1 MNSSKDYFT
10 ESHRILRETTARFV
24 EKEIKPYVE
33 EWEEAGEFP
42 RELFHKAAEVGILGV
57 NYPEEWTGVQTDVF
71 HEVVV
76 SEELTR
82 SGSGGVAAGLMSHGI
97 ALPPILAL
105 GTQEQK
111 ERFIPPVIRGEK
123 IAALGITE
131 PGGGSDVANIRTR
144 AVPDGDT
151 YVINGSKTMITSGC
165 RADFITMAVRTGG
178 PGHRGVSL
186 IVVETKTPGFTVS
199 KKLRKMGWWASDTA
213 ELALDEVRVP
223 AANLLGEEGAGFY
236 GIMHNFQKERLYL
249 SLMANTTAEL
259 ALELSIKYAGQRE
272 AFGRP
277 IIGFQVTRHKLVDM
291 AVLVEVSKEFTY
303 RIAAKIQQG
312 ENMLKEIAMAKIFSA
327 DICQR
332 VCDAAVQIHGGYGY
346 MREYPVERLYR
357 DSRIL
362 SIGGGTSEIMKEIIS
377 KLMFS

>member
-1 MNSSKDYFT
+1 MNCSLDYFN

-42 RELFHKAAEVGILGV
+42 RDLFYKAAEVGILGV
-57 NYPEEWTGVQTDVF
+57 NYPEEWTGVQTDIF

-105 GTQEQK
+105 GNQEQK
-111 ERFIPPVIRGEK
+111 ERFIPPVLRGEK

-144 AVPDGDT
+144 AVRDGDV

-165 RADFITMAVRTGG
+165 RADFITMAVRTGE

-186 IVVETKTPGFTVS
+186 IVVETNSPGFTVS
-199 KKLRKMGWWASDTA
+199 RKLRKMGWWASDTA
-213 ELALDEVRVP
+213 ELALNDVRVP
-223 AANLLGEEGAGFY
+223 VANLLGEEGAGFY

-259 ALELSIKYAGQRE
+259 ALELAIKYARERE

-291 AVLVEVSKEFTY
+291 AVLVQVSKEFTY
-303 RIAAKIQQG
+303 RIAARIQAG
-312 ENMLKEIAMAKIFSA
+312 ENMVKEIAMAKIFSA
-327 DICQR
+327 DICQK

-362 SIGGGTSEIMKEIIS
+362 SIGGGTSEIMKEIVS
-377 KLMFS
+377 KLML

>member
-1 MNSSKDYFT
+1 MGNSMDYFGET
-10 ESHRILRETTARFV
+10 HRMLRQTTAKFV

-33 EWEEAGEFP
+33 DWEEAGEFP
-42 RELFHKAAEVGILGV
+42 RDLFRKAAEVGILGV
-57 NYPEEWTGVQTDVF
+57 SYPEEWTGMLTDLF

-76 SEELTR
+76 TEELTR

-105 GTQEQK
+105 GNQEQK
-111 ERFIPPVIRGEK
+111 QRFIPPVLRGEK

-131 PGGGSDVANIRTR
+131 PGGGSDVASINTR
-144 AVPDGDT
+144 AVRDGDY

-165 RADFITMAVRTGG
+165 RADFVTMAVRTGE
-178 PGHRGVSL
+178 PGHKGVSL
-186 IVVETKTPGFTVS
+186 IVVETKSPGFSIS

-213 ELALDEVRVP
+213 EMALNDVRVP
-223 AANLLGEEGAGFY
+223 AENLLGEEGSGFY

-249 SLMANTTAEL
+249 ALMANTTAEL
-259 ALELSIKYAGQRE
+259 ALEHSIDYARRRE

-303 RIAAKIQQG
+303 RIASRIQAG
-312 ENMLKEIAMAKIFSA
+312 ENMVKEISMAKIFSA

-332 VCDAAVQIHGGYGY
+332 VCDAAVQIHGGYGF
-346 MREYPVERLYR
+346 MREYPVERLFR

-362 SIGGGTSEIMKEIIS
+362 SIGGGTTEIMKEIIS
-377 KLMFS
+377 RLML